1 MCLMSSFYVFQDKI
15 LKEIESDGYEI
26 VEAKPVQGTG
36 RKVGNQMKGLRYKLN
51 PHPDPRQYLH
61 TKLYKIE
68 NQSEKQKARDK
79 LADLKKKRIAKS
91 VEKVDRAMPM
101 FGQGKSLIHPKYT
114 PGYKTEEFT
123 SNGKA
128 PSNVTQAE
136 LEFFA
141 QEKNLALERE
151 KLRRESSPQVSNN
164 TKVCC
169 FSLLSMCM
177 ISSKL
182 QYLITCTFLYH
193 TMLYI

>member
-1 MCLMSSFYVFQDKI
+1 MSSFYVFQDKI

-114 PGYKTEEFT
+114 PGYKTKEFA

-128 PSNVTQAE
+128 PSNVTNDE
-136 LEFFA
+136 LELFA
-141 QEKNLALERE
+141 QEKKRALERE
-151 KLRRESSPQVSNN
+151 KLKRESSPQVYNN

-169 FSLLSMCM
+169 
-177 ISSKL
+177 
-182 QYLITCTFLYH
+182 
-193 TMLYI
+193 